1 VERSAIMKGR
11 KRKCMASNIVRRKGL
26 PKKPRAQE
34 DRTHAFDDHWTDSN
48 PEISKV
54 TNTSASKV
62 VKNEEVEALRESHDD
77 VFGTHG
83 RTYDDDCTDPGLE
96 ISKTTKTSVAR
107 EWSNALLE
115 RKQTVSKK
123 RHANQT
129 CTGSFQFKNQPCIY
143 YGPEIIEVLESVETQ
158 QTEETLK
165 NISNNTENLNRN
177 ATLSDSAK
185 DTRQILKNQRTY
197 TAKSDM
203 EDYPLI
209 HRNKYLT
216 SKNDQ
221 GTAVLTPKKRPLTQ
235 SQVGFSEV
243 RSSVQK
249 IKKRKLKNSDYDS
262 VSSSEVSRSVADV
275 SKSRRHSSVATLPAR
290 ESPQMKVTLS
300 NVNKNLN
307 TSARR
312 LTPKKEALYAKIA
325 KQVLIKKNS
334 GIVDYSSDSSSEKSP
349 SDEEVSGESDS
360 DLERQAEELQEF
372 KNIMQS
378 NLDFNRNLLSSDFIE
393 EKSPMPIEASMQE
406 KSLLTNVRTQTNKI
420 EATKRRIKPIRL
432 GPARQEKSPSILEQ
446 SPVRGRSPCL

>member
-1 VERSAIMKGR
+1 MKGR
-11 KRKCMASNIVRRKGL
+11 KRKCMASNIVRCKGL

-83 RTYDDDCTDPGLE
+83 RTFDDDCTDPGLE

-107 EWSNALLE
+107 EWSNASTGSVKEIKRIRPKISRPSKNTVKTIVPPLQ

-243 RSSVQK
+243 RLSVQK

-300 NVNKNLN
+300 NVNKNFN
-307 TSARR
+307 TSAKR

-393 EKSPMPIEASMQE
+393 EKSPCLQKLQCK
-406 KSLLTNVRTQTNKI
+406 KSLY
-420 EATKRRIKPIRL
+420 
-432 GPARQEKSPSILEQ
+432 
-446 SPVRGRSPCL
+446 

>member
-1 VERSAIMKGR
+1 
-11 KRKCMASNIVRRKGL
+11 MASNIVRRKGL

-107 EWSNALLE
+107 EWSNASTGSVKEIKRIRPKISRPSKNTVKTIVPPLQ

-209 HRNKYLT
+209 HRTN
-216 SKNDQ
+216 
-221 GTAVLTPKKRPLTQ
+221 
-235 SQVGFSEV
+235 
-243 RSSVQK
+243 
-249 IKKRKLKNSDYDS
+249 YDS

-393 EKSPMPIEASMQE
+393 EKSPMHIEASMQE
-406 KSLLTNVRTQTNKI
+406 KSLLTNVRTQTIKI

-432 GPARQEKSPSILEQ
+432 DLRDKKSLHQFLSSRLSEEDP
-446 SPVRGRSPCL
+446 PCL